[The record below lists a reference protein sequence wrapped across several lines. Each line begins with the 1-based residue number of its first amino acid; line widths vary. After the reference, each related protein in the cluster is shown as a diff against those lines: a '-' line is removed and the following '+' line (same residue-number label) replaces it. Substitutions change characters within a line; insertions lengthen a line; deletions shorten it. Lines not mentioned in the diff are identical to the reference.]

1 MMQLYYLPFACSLSP
16 HIVLCELG
24 MPFELVK
31 VDKKTNTAANGK
43 NFLDIS
49 PNGYVP
55 ALALESGDVIT
66 EGPAIVQYLAD
77 LKPEKKLA
85 PANGTIER
93 THLQTWLNFISTEL
107 HKGMSPLFNP
117 HFSDE
122 VKTVFSDKL
131 FKRFDYVNSVLSK
144 QDYVLGD
151 TFSVADAYLFTVLN
165 WCKGLKIDLAKWPA
179 LAAFVNRI
187 GSRPAVKEAIQAEM
201 SNR

>member
-1 MMQLYYLPFACSLSP
+1 MQLYYLPFACSLSP
-16 HIVLCELG
+16 HIVLNELDI
-24 MPFELVK
+24 PYDAVK
-31 VDKKTNTAANGK
+31 VDGKTKMAANGK
-43 NFLDIS
+43 NFLTVS

-55 ALALESGDVIT
+55 ALELDSGDVIT

-117 HFSDE
+117 NFSDE
-122 VKTVFSDKL
+122 VKSVFSDKL
-131 FKRFDYVNSVLSK
+131 FKRFDYLETVLSK
-144 QDYVLGD
+144 QDYLLGSH
-151 TFSVADAYLFTVLN
+151 FSVADAYLFTVLN

-179 LAAFVNRI
+179 LSAFMSRI
-187 GSRPAVKEAIQAEM
+187 SSRPSVQAAIQTEIK
-201 SNR
+201 SK

>member
-1 MMQLYYLPFACSLSP
+1 MQLYFLPFACSLSP
-16 HIVLCELG
+16 HIVLNELG
-24 MPFELVK
+24 IPFDLVK

-43 NFLDIS
+43 KFTDVS

-55 ALALESGDVIT
+55 ALVIDSGDVIT

-117 HFSDE
+117 AFSDE
-122 VKTVFSDKL
+122 VKAVFSEKL
-131 FKRFDYVNSVLSK
+131 FTRFNYINTVLGK
-144 QDYVLGD
+144 QDYLLGSA
-151 TFSVADAYLFTVLN
+151 FSVADAYLFTVLN
-165 WCKGLKIDLAKWPA
+165 WCKGLKIDLAQWPA
-179 LAAFVNRI
+179 LAAFVARI
-187 GSRPAVKEAIQAEM
+187 ASRPAVQQAIQEEIKGK
-201 SNR
+201 

>member
-1 MMQLYYLPFACSLSP
+1 MQLYYLPFACSLSP
-16 HIVLCELG
+16 HIVINELG
-24 MPFELVK
+24 IPCDIIK
-31 VDKKTNTAANGK
+31 VDGKTKMAANGK
-43 NFLDIS
+43 NFLSVS

-55 ALALESGDVIT
+55 ALELDSGDVIT

-117 HFSDE
+117 HFSAE
-122 VKTVFSDKL
+122 VKSIFTDKL
-131 FKRFDYVNSVLSK
+131 FKRFDYLETVLSK
-144 QDYVLGD
+144 QEYLLGHD
-151 TFSVADAYLFTVLN
+151 FSVADAYLFTVLN

-179 LAAFVNRI
+179 LTAFVSRI
-187 GSRPAVKEAIQAEM
+187 SSRPSVQAAIQAEIK
-201 SNR
+201 NK